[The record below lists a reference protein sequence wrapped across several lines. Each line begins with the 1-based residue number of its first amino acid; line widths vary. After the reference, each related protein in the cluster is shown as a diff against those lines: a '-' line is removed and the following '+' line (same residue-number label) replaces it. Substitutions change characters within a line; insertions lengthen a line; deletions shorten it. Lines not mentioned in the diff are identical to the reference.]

1 MRPDDNN
8 TFSIP
13 LAGHVPSGRPRAVL
27 FDCDGV
33 LVDSEPALAR
43 IAALALRDFG
53 LPAEAEDFAPYIGT
67 GEDTYIGGVVRKH
80 GGDFVQEMKDH
91 IYEKYIE
98 LCEAYVRPMPGA
110 LDLLGKLR
118 GAGFRIALATS
129 ADRVKAA
136 ANLRVLGMDESSFD
150 AVVTGSDVTRKKPYP
165 DIYLLAAMRCGV
177 APEDAYVVEDA
188 ESGIQS
194 ACAAG
199 MHAVGLSSSLP
210 AGRLF
215 AAGAREV
222 IDRLDMMPS
231 IVGLNL

>member
-1 MRPDDNN
+1 VINELEPCTPFVSLTAAVPD
-8 TFSIP
+8 
-13 LAGHVPSGRPRAVL
+13 GRPRGVL

-53 LPAEAEDFAPYIGT
+53 LPAEAEDFAPFIGM
-67 GEDTYIGGVVRKH
+67 GEVAYIGGAALKH
-80 GGDFVQEMKDH
+80 GGAYSDQMKEH

-98 LCEAYVRPMPGA
+98 GCEGFVLPMPGA
-110 LDLLGKLR
+110 LELLRTLR

-136 ANLRVLGMDESSFD
+136 ANLRVLGMDESFFD
-150 AVVTGSDVTRKKPYP
+150 AVVTGSDVARKKPYP
-165 DIYLLAAMRCGV
+165 DIYLLAASRCGV

-222 IDRLDMMPS
+222 IDRLDMLPA
-231 IVGLNL
+231 IVGI